1 MLEICYYG
9 LVNLSEL
16 DPGWILI
23 NIVVLLFSLSIH
35 EAAHAWAADLLG
47 DPTGR
52 DLGRVT
58 LNPMAHVDPLGTIL
72 FPLVGLIGGGLIF
85 GWAKPVPVHLDRLKN
100 PKKGSILV
108 AAAGPAMNIVAACG
122 FLIVLKLV
130 PMFLSSVGP
139 ENAAYPLFLLCQ
151 QGLFLNVILA
161 VFNLIPIPPLDGS
174 WILAG
179 LLPDYLAAW
188 IDRVRP
194 YSFMLLILL
203 LVSGTLG
210 SILGPVLGFVE
221 RLAF

>member
-1 MLEICYYG
+1 MWVICYYG
-9 LVNLSEL
+9 LVNFSEL
-16 DPGWILI
+16 DFGWILI

-35 EAAHAWAADLLG
+35 EAAHAWAADQLG

-58 LNPMAHVDPLGTIL
+58 LNPVAHVDPLGTVL
-72 FPLVGLIGGGLIF
+72 FPLIGLIGGGLIF
-85 GWAKPVPVHLDRLKN
+85 GWAKPVPVHPGRLEN
-100 PKKGSILV
+100 PKKGSLLV
-108 AAAGPAMNIVAACG
+108 AAAGPASNVVAACG
-122 FLIVLKLV
+122 FLIVLKIF
-130 PMFLSSVGP
+130 PMLLSSVGP
-139 ENAAYPLFLLCQ
+139 EDVAYPFFLLCQ

-179 LLPDYLAAW
+179 LLPDHMARW
-188 IDRVRP
+188 IDSVRP

-203 LVSGTLG
+203 LMSGTLG
-210 SILGPVLGFVE
+210 SILGPVLGFVQ